1 MSRATRSTTY
11 SVSFRDYNPTS
22 MSTRIYT
29 RTGDDGTTALFGG
42 ERVGKGNP
50 RIDAY
55 GTVDETN
62 SIVGLARAHL
72 DGEPGEET
80 LDPVLG
86 TLQEELFVLGA
97 DLATPMDAT
106 PVVERIEE
114 EHVTAVE
121 DRIDRFDADLPSL
134 ERFILPGG
142 TPVGAS
148 LHSARTVCRRAERH
162 IVEASTST
170 PINEQSIVYLNR
182 LSDLFFVLARWA
194 NRKAGVQEDTWE
206 PVSSAPGEDGPE
218 ETAQ

>member
-1 MSRATRSTTY
+1 MSKK
-11 SVSFRDYNPTS
+11 
-22 MSTRIYT
+22 IYT

-72 DGEPGEET
+72 RDEPGEET

-86 TLQEELFVLGA
+86 DLQEELFVLGA
-97 DLATPMDAT
+97 DLATPMDAK

-114 EHVTAVE
+114 SHVDALE
-121 DRIDRFDADLPSL
+121 ARIDRFEEDLPSL
-134 ERFILPGG
+134 DRFILPGG
-142 TPVGAS
+142 TPAGAS

-162 IVEASTST
+162 IVQASTST
-170 PINEQSIVYLNR
+170 PINEQAIVYLNR
-182 LSDLFFVLARWA
+182 LSDLFFVLARWV
-194 NRKAGVQEDTWE
+194 NRKAEVREDTWSPDSASE
-206 PVSSAPGEDGPE
+206 SSEDSSDV
-218 ETAQ
+218 

>member
-1 MSRATRSTTY
+1 MSRATRSTTR
-11 SVSFRDYNPTS
+11 SVSFRDHNPTP

-194 NRKAGVQEDTWE
+194 NRKAGVREDTWE
-206 PVSSAPGEDGPE
+206 PASSTPGEDGPE
-218 ETAQ
+218 GTAQ

>member
-1 MSRATRSTTY
+1 MSK
-11 SVSFRDYNPTS
+11 
-22 MSTRIYT
+22 RIYT
-29 RTGDDGTTALFGG
+29 RTGDDGTTSLFGG

-62 SIVGLARAHL
+62 SIVGMARAHL
-72 DGEPGEET
+72 RGEPGEDE

-86 TLQEELFVLGA
+86 DLQDELFVLGA

-106 PVVERIEE
+106 PVVERIEDD
-114 EHVTAVE
+114 HVTALE
-121 DRIDRFDADLPSL
+121 ERIDRFDADLPPL
-134 ERFILPGG
+134 EQFILPGG
-142 TPVGAS
+142 TPAGAS

-170 PINEQSIVYLNR
+170 PINEQAMVYLNR

-194 NRKAGVQEDTWE
+194 NREAGVREDTW
-206 PVSSAPGEDGPE
+206 SPE
-218 ETAQ
+218 ASDEGDPSEAEHA

>member
-1 MSRATRSTTY
+1 MSK
-11 SVSFRDYNPTS
+11 
-22 MSTRIYT
+22 RIYT
-29 RTGDDGTTALFGG
+29 RTGDDGTTSLFGG

-62 SIVGLARAHL
+62 SIVGMARAHL
-72 DGEPGEET
+72 RGEPGEDE

-86 TLQEELFVLGA
+86 DLQDELFVLGA

-114 EHVTAVE
+114 EHVAGLE
-121 DRIDRFDADLPSL
+121 ARIDRFDADLPPL
-134 ERFILPGG
+134 EQFILPGG
-142 TPVGAS
+142 TPAGAS

-170 PINEQSIVYLNR
+170 PINEQAVVYLNR

-194 NRKAGVQEDTWE
+194 NRHADIQEDTW
-206 PVSSAPGEDGPE
+206 APGSADQNASAESEP
-218 ETAQ
+218 

>member
-1 MSRATRSTTY
+1 MSK
-11 SVSFRDYNPTS
+11 
-22 MSTRIYT
+22 RIYT
-29 RTGDDGTTALFGG
+29 RTGDDGTTSLFGG

-62 SIVGLARAHL
+62 SIVGLVRAHL
-72 DGEPGEET
+72 RDEPGEEE

-86 TLQEELFVLGA
+86 DLQDELFVVGA
-97 DLATPMDAT
+97 DLATPLNAE

-114 EHVTAVE
+114 DHVSALE

-134 ERFILPGG
+134 DRFILPGG

-148 LHSARTVCRRAERH
+148 LHSARTVCRRAERRS
-162 IVEASTST
+162 VEASTST
-170 PINEQSIVYLNR
+170 PINEQAIVYLNR

-194 NRKAGVQEDTWE
+194 NRQAGVREDTWG
-206 PVSSAPGEDGPE
+206 PSSAQPDDASAEGAADR
-218 ETAQ
+218 

>member
-1 MSRATRSTTY
+1 MSK
-11 SVSFRDYNPTS
+11 
-22 MSTRIYT
+22 RIYT
-29 RTGDDGTTALFGG
+29 RTGDDGTTSLFGG

-72 DGEPGEET
+72 QGEPGEEE
-80 LDPVLG
+80 LDPVLSD
-86 TLQEELFVLGA
+86 LQEELFVLGA
-97 DLATPMDAT
+97 DLATPMDAK

-114 EHVTAVE
+114 QHVTALE
-121 DRIDRFDADLPSL
+121 ERIDHFDADLPSL
-134 ERFILPGG
+134 KRFILPGG

-162 IVEASTST
+162 IVQASTST
-170 PINEQSIVYLNR
+170 PINEQAIVYLNR

-194 NRKAGVQEDTWE
+194 NREAGVREDTWVPAGSE
-206 PVSSAPGEDGPE
+206 SGDAESNDEVK
-218 ETAQ
+218 Q